1 MGLLSNLL
9 NDDSGKKAA
18 GSVSDMEKALA
29 SDRWITI
36 HPHGFLQGEGEDET
50 KQYYRRIFIDD
61 DGNIEK
67 GIGAGH
73 NIKDL
78 SKAMKK
84 EKEGTEGK
92 TPGKEKGASGL
103 QTLQDKIKAI
113 IDDGTPYNEEKAQK
127 VGDVMRQELEKNE
140 KFVDLIRRL
149 ELVKKYKKEDSKS
162 DYDIGQNEEYRKAK
176 DALSD
181 YRTEYFKEK
190 GWDGYYTIRKEP
202 EYIRL
207 QNDVER
213 SREKA
218 ILEKKNKIAKQLNMS
233 EKDRE
238 FVRDYNEGDRKVSK
252 EVVDIFREQF
262 QDVINFNNSN
272 NIKCSKYQKENVMNG
287 LACYSQEFVDALKD
301 TRVNT
306 LRPGSRAY
314 QVGNTV
320 NFSLKATYGTVA
332 HEFAHAIEDSVP
344 GIKQIEQ
351 EFFDRRTKGE
361 EAKPLSKLTGKSGY
375 TSDEIAKPDKFLNP
389 YMGKDYSNSSKN
401 PNFELLSMGMTYL
414 YNKPDQLVKDKDYMN
429 FVLGCLAYR

>member
-9 NDDSGKKAA
+9 NDNSGKKAA

-67 GIGAGH
+67 GIGKGH

-78 SKAMKK
+78 SKVMKK

-103 QTLQDKIKAI
+103 QTLSDKIKAI
-113 IDDGTPYNEEKAQK
+113 IDDGTPYNEAKAQK

-140 KFVDLIRRL
+140 KFVDLMRRL
-149 ELVKKYKKEDSKS
+149 ELVKKYKEVASKA
-162 DYDIGQNEEYRKAK
+162 DYDIGQNEEYKKAQ
-176 DALSD
+176 DALGD

-190 GWDGYYTIRKEP
+190 GWEGYNTIRKDP

-207 QNDVER
+207 RNDVER
-213 SREKA
+213 FREKA
-218 ILEKKNKIAKQLNMS
+218 ILEKKNKIAEQLNMS
-233 EKDRE
+233 EKDRD
-238 FVRDYNEGDRKVSK
+238 FVRDYREGDRNVSK
-252 EVVDIFREQF
+252 EVVGIFREQF
-262 QDVINFNNSN
+262 KDVINFNESN
-272 NIKCSKYQKENVMNG
+272 NIKCSRPQKENVMNG

-301 TRVNT
+301 TKVNT

-314 QVGNTV
+314 QWANTV
-320 NFSLKATYGTVA
+320 NFPLQATYGTVA

-344 GIKQIEQ
+344 GIKQIEK

-361 EAKPLSKLTGKSGY
+361 QAEYLGKLTGKPGY

-389 YMGKDYSNSSKN
+389 YMGKDYSNRSKN
-401 PNFELLSMGMTYL
+401 PNYELLSMGMTYL
-414 YNKPDQLVKDKDYMN
+414 YNKPDDLVKDKDYMN